1 MFKLISHCS
10 QATRTAGRCL
20 ALALPL
26 ALLPAAHAQVDAPIF
41 FSQAGKVDII
51 LTSNAAGFD
60 HILEPVMVGGNGLFA
75 AGVPTPPNAPVDY
88 FAPWIIGT
96 DGGSPGSNLTL
107 AGDPGSPRAPTAF
120 NYNWGYFDVLPG
132 QEITFRLINIMTD
145 RIGAGNPDSWG
156 TILSQIFSGSSGI
169 NNTGFSGGSVAGN
182 TPGAPDSQPLL
193 PPGYTNVV
201 FTSPTEVNVYFED
214 QLRSTSFPLA
224 SQRPMV
230 GHRKRRQCR
239 R

>member
-26 ALLPAAHAQVDAPIF
+26 ALLPAAHAVDAPAVF
-41 FSQAGKVDII
+41 NQAGKVDII
-51 LTSNAAGFD
+51 LTGNARGFD

-75 AGVPTPPNAPVDY
+75 AGVPTPPNTPPGY

-132 QEITFRLINIMTD
+132 QEITFRLTNIMTG
-145 RIGAGNPDSWG
+145 RIGGWNPDSWG
-156 TILSQIFSGSSGI
+156 TILSQIFSGSSSI
-169 NNTGFSGGSVAGN
+169 NNTGFSAGSVLSN

-193 PPGYTNVV
+193 PTGYTNVV
-201 FTSPTEVNVYFED
+201 FTSPTEINVYFED